1 MKTRNKIIVMKY
13 FLTIFNGI
21 SLIFGLMA
29 FTFALWLL
37 FDRNNLFT
45 ALSFTGENHL
55 VSYLCYIL
63 LGTGSIIIFISFLGC
78 IGSFKEIRC
87 LLVLYMGLTVVV
99 FSVQVAIP
107 VLIYTFKKEANA
119 MWSDRL
125 DAVISNYGNKNLT
138 QEEHA
143 WHILNDVQHSLEC
156 CGRYNFSDWKKNEHM
171 EHVNQVPCSCTISNI
186 KKWFCVASET
196 SVYSKGCEEYIK
208 MWFENN
214 TLFLIAVNIGLL
226 AVQILLFILAV
237 CLSRNIKKKK
247 ICPQD

>member
-1 MKTRNKIIVMKY
+1 MKTRDKIIVVKY

-21 SLIFGLMA
+21 SLIFGLMV

-55 VSYLCYIL
+55 ISYLCYML

-87 LLVLYMGLTVVV
+87 LLVLYMGLTVMV

-107 VLIYTFKKEANA
+107 VLIYKFRKEARA
-119 MWSDRL
+119 MWSDRI
-125 DAVISNYGNKNLT
+125 DAVISNYGNKNLS

-143 WHILNDVQHSLEC
+143 WHILNDVQHS
-156 CGRYNFSDWKKNEHM
+156 
-171 EHVNQVPCSCTISNI
+171 
-186 KKWFCVASET
+186 
-196 SVYSKGCEEYIK
+196 GCEVYIK

-226 AVQILLFILAV
+226 VVQILLFVLAV

-247 ICPQD
+247 ICPQS